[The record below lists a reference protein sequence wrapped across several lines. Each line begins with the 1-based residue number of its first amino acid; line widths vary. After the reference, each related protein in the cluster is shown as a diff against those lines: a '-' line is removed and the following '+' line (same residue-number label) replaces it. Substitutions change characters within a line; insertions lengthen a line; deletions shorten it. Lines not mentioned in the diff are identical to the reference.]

1 MASGNMYRTRGPSTI
16 MRFLVKAGAAASIK
30 AGEPVIQNTSGD
42 VEYVKAPGASVT
54 TSDTFVGIATSDSTD
69 TAAADGFVYIEMPS
83 FGTVFR
89 GIAKTKA
96 NLAASVR
103 LTKVVIDYTSPNYT
117 IDESTTTNG
126 LCQIVDYNATTGEI
140 DWVLDMSEALN
151 A

>member
-1 MASGNMYRTRGPSTI
+1 MAAGNMFRTRGPSTI
-16 MRFLVKAGAAASIK
+16 ERFLVKAGAAASIK
-30 AGEPVIQNTSGD
+30 AGEPVIQNTAGD
-42 VEYVKAPGASVT
+42 AEYVKSPGADVT

-69 TAAADGFVYIEMPS
+69 TATADGYVYIELPS

-89 GIAKTKA
+89 GKAKTKA
-96 NLAASVR
+96 NLASSVR

-126 LCQIVDYNATTGEI
+126 LCQIVDYNATTGEV
-140 DWVLDMSEALN
+140 DWVLDMTEALN